1 MDNFKAVLRE
11 MLDKWGSSVVVRSE
25 TKRFSGGLLSG
36 KTLANLDSQ
45 GVGPRGAFKVGTKTC
60 YPAESLVE
68 FLEARARPMR
78 DGRPSPR
85 DRERE
90 ARTLEER
97 SGR

>member
-1 MDNFKAVLRE
+1 MDHAALRK
-11 MLDKWGSSVVVRSE
+11 MLDKWDSAIVARSE
-25 TKRFSGGLLSG
+25 VKRFSGGLLSG

-45 GVGPRGAFKVGTKTC
+45 GTGPRGAFKVGAKTV

-68 FLEARARPMR
+68 FLETRARPVK

-90 ARTLEER
+90 ARK
-97 SGR
+97 